1 MEEKKAMEFQELMEN
16 ISDLIK
22 KSILKNFP
30 EIDHSDIEDIEQEVK
45 IKFWGLLSSGKN
57 INHFYSYLRRVVYT
71 TTIDLIRKRMKMD
84 NEQESNLDLKTSTD
98 DSPDFINEKRELR
111 LLIDEAINSLSEN
124 RKMVLKLYL
133 TDMNINEISNFLNPL
148 TI

>member
-84 NEQESNLDLKTSTD
+84 NEDGFGLLERHVHDSNPIHKLKT
-98 DSPDFINEKRELR
+98 
-111 LLIDEAINSLSEN
+111 
-124 RKMVLKLYL
+124 LYNL
-133 TDMNINEISNFLNPL
+133 QKSRRGGRR
-148 TI
+148 